1 MGARSPVVIS
11 APTTPA
17 KQPAAYLTSLLLLPA
32 LRLDHRPEVMRL
44 AILPLEA
51 HAGPL
56 FLRAEVAAVY
66 DQTFFPTLHFQD
78 ELGDRSVGD
87 SIKGGADATFD
98 RVNAPDQDDVDL
110 TLQVDDQIGQQI
122 VGGAQIDR
130 TLKRLV

>member
-1 MGARSPVVIS
+1 MHATV
-11 APTTPA
+11 
-17 KQPAAYLTSLLLLPA
+17 
-32 LRLDHRPEVMRL
+32 
-44 AILPLEA
+44 LPLEA

-110 TLQVDDQIGQQI
+110 TLQVLTEHTSSIKQAVRFLQ
-122 VGGAQIDR
+122 AAN
-130 TLKRLV
+130 